1 MKKNGY
7 RESTITGRVK
17 LLRSLARRVDLFDP
31 EGVKGIIALLNVSE
45 GRKEML
51 SYGYLG
57 FCRQFN
63 LPFTPL
69 RYQRIEQLPF
79 IPLESEIDQLIA
91 AMGKRWA
98 TYLQMLKETGV
109 RPGEAWRLEWTD
121 LDLNNHTLTIN
132 HPEKDSNPRKFTK
145 LSGKLVAMLQRVRRP
160 GKYVFHADNVSKN
173 SFAYF
178 GRLFFLER
186 KRVAGETG
194 NERLLRVN
202 WKSLRHFKGTT
213 EYVRTK
219 DIVHVMRVLGHK
231 SIKNT
236 MIYINLAGLDEDEN
250 YVCKVAT
257 TKEERIN
264 LIEGGFTFV
273 AKEGDEWYFRK
284 RK

>member
-1 MKKNGY
+1 LKKNGY